1 MPPASGLRSAAN
13 SVYTGFDSGGS
24 EMSDP
29 INVLELE
36 DLARQRLERA
46 AFDYYA
52 SGAHDEI
59 TLRRNRSAFEEL
71 ALHYRVL
78 VDVAGVDVGTTL
90 LGTPVAL
97 PIALAPTA
105 FQRMACPD
113 GELATARAAASA
125 GALMTLSTLST
136 TSLEHVAATGA
147 GPRWFQLYVYRDREA
162 TLELVA
168 RAEAAG
174 YKALVLTV
182 DAPLLGVR
190 ERDVRNGFSL
200 PRGLTVANLT
210 RAQMEK
216 LPEVERESGLA
227 AYFADLL
234 DPALTW
240 ETVDWLAASTR
251 LPVVVKGI
259 VRPDDA
265 RRALDHGVSAV
276 WVSNHG
282 GRQLDTAPA
291 TIAVVA
297 AIADAVGDR
306 TEIYV
311 DGGIR
316 RGTDVLKALALGA
329 RAAFVG
335 RPVLWGLAYDGE
347 HGVRFVLETL
357 QRELVLAMQ
366 LCGAP
371 RLQDL
376 GRWLVTA
383 PS

>member
-1 MPPASGLRSAAN
+1 
-13 SVYTGFDSGGS
+13 
-24 EMSDP
+24 
-29 INVLELE
+29 
-36 DLARQRLERA
+36 
-46 AFDYYA
+46 
-52 SGAHDEI
+52 
-59 TLRRNRSAFEEL
+59 
-71 ALHYRVL
+71 
-78 VDVAGVDVGTTL
+78 
-90 LGTPVAL
+90 
-97 PIALAPTA
+97 
-105 FQRMACPD
+105 
-113 GELATARAAASA
+113 
-125 GALMTLSTLST
+125 MTLSTLST

-291 TIAVVA
+291 TIAVLA